1 MNETTSRGSLVGR
14 LAGLADPTRT
24 RLLQVLDSHE
34 LAVSELCAAVQ
45 LPQSTVSR
53 HLRTLA
59 EEGWVVS
66 RAEGTSRFYRVE
78 PALGGA
84 ARVIW
89 DALRGELAGDHEA
102 AQDEAR
108 ARAVVARRRSP
119 AQDFFAS
126 AADRW
131 DALRTDLFGGGPE
144 LAALPALLDADWT
157 VGDLGCG
164 TGRLAELLAP
174 FVGRVVGVDRSVEML
189 GAAGARLT
197 DAANVDLRLGELEAL
212 PVTDGELDAALV
224 FLVLHYVPDP
234 PAALAEAARA
244 LRPGGRLLV
253 VDMIRHGR
261 EDLRDA
267 MGHLWQG
274 FTREQVLGWL
284 EEAGFEAP
292 RWTPLPPDPQATGPV
307 LFAASARRRIRTGRT
322 TENSAAGRGNPRRL
336 RLK

>member
-1 MNETTSRGSLVGR
+1 MNETTLGASLVER
-14 LAGLADPTRT
+14 LSGLADPTRA
-24 RLLQVLDSHE
+24 RLLLLLDAHE

-59 EEGWVVS
+59 EEGWVAS

-78 PALGGA
+78 PGLEGA

-89 DALRGELAGDHEA
+89 EALRTELAAGPEA
-102 AQDEAR
+102 SQDGRR
-108 ARAVVARRRSP
+108 AGAIVASRRTASR
-119 AQDFFAS
+119 DFFAS
-126 AADRW
+126 AAGRW
-131 DALRTDLFGGGPE
+131 DALRAELFGGGPE
-144 LAALPALLDADWT
+144 LAALPALLDAAWT

-189 GAAGARLT
+189 GAAEARLAE
-197 DAANVDLRLGELEAL
+197 AANVELRLGELEAL
-212 PVTDGELDAALV
+212 PVADGELDAALV
-224 FLVLHYVPDP
+224 FLVLHYLPDP
-234 PAALAEAARA
+234 AAALAEAARV

-261 EDLRDA
+261 EDLREG

-274 FTREQVLGWL
+274 FSREQIGEWL
-284 EEAGFEAP
+284 EEAGFEQA
-292 RWTPLPPDPQATGPV
+292 RWTPLPPDPDARGPV
-307 LFAASARRRIRTGRT
+307 LFAASARRP
-322 TENSAAGRGNPRRL
+322 EAARVDPALRR
-336 RLK
+336 KPD